1 MSVIRHFNIYLV
13 RIRLKFTHF
22 TVVNPAAVDCHN
34 GPPWPGTSRSVWN
47 PLRAYL
53 DYMAWPIEYINWW
66 LEGQLGSFGV
76 NMREK
81 IGDKFLIWVIEY
93 TLSAWISKKIV
104 HHDISREI
112 GQIIGHLNYIL
123 HWLLHIKA
131 FYGHL
136 RYCKVIQGHFRAK
149 NRVWKSQIKAC
160 SSIS

>member
-34 GPPWPGTSRSVWN
+34 GPPWPGTVSLESFKTL
-47 PLRAYL
+47 PGLHGFT
-53 DYMAWPIEYINWW
+53 EYINWW
-66 LEGQLGSFGV
+66 LEGQLGSFEV

-123 HWLLHIKA
+123 HWLLHKKA

-136 RYCKVIQGHFRAK
+136 RYCKVIQGHF
-149 NRVWKSQIKAC
+149 KSQK
-160 SSIS
+160 